1 MAAVQTPAQQ
11 FAKLPSSSK
20 ILILAVLLVLI
31 GGAYYSLLHGPLTEQ
46 IQVAQSAKVK
56 LEDDLSKAKDL
67 QRRFLELREELEA
80 RKVLD
85 QQNLRVL
92 PADAEIAGVLAELNR
107 IAELSGLT
115 IRTVE
120 PAKETA
126 QEFYYRIPV
135 KLQLRGRYHQLAK
148 FFYNVSRL
156 QRAINMEN
164 IKLSAQP
171 RAKAKDA
178 DEEEVLLEVS
188 VLATTFRRKD
198 A

>member
-1 MAAVQTPAQQ
+1 MAPPTPAQQ

-20 ILILAVLLVLI
+20 ILILAVILVLI
-31 GGAYYSLLHGPLTEQ
+31 GGGYYSLLHGPLTEE
-46 IQVAQSAKVK
+46 IQSAQGTKAK
-56 LEDDLSKAKDL
+56 LEDELGKAKDL
-67 QRRFLELREELEA
+67 QRRFLALREELEQ
-80 RKVLD
+80 RKIVD

-120 PAKETA
+120 PSGETA
-126 QEFYYRIPV
+126 QEFYFRIPV
-135 KLQLRGRYHQLAK
+135 KLQLQGRYHQLAK

-164 IKLSAQP
+164 IKLASP
-171 RAKAKDA
+171 KKEGED
-178 DEEEVLLEVS
+178 VMLEVS

>member
-1 MAAVQTPAQQ
+1 MAAAQSPAQQ
-11 FAKLPSSSK
+11 FAKLPSSTK
-20 ILILAVLLVLI
+20 TLVLAVLLGLI
-31 GGAYYSLLHGPLTEQ
+31 GGGYYSLLHGPLTEQ
-46 IQVAQSAKVK
+46 IQTAQGAKVK
-56 LEDDLSKAKDL
+56 LEDDLSKARDL

-80 RKVLD
+80 RKILD

-92 PADAEIAGVLAELNR
+92 PSDAEIAGVLAELNR

-120 PAKETA
+120 PARETA

-164 IKLSAQP
+164 IKLAML
-171 RAKAKDA
+171 KAATKEA
-178 DEEEVLLEVS
+178 EEEEVLLEVT